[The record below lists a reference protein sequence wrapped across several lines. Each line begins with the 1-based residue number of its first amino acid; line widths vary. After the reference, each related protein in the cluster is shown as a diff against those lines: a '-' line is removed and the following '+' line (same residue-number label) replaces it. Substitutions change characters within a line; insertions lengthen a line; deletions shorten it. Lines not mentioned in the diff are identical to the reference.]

1 MKFDYRGRALI
12 AGAAIL
18 VIFMLALNAA
28 SAQQSSPPEVQAL
41 RQRVLI
47 ELNGNIQCN
56 TNLVDLQQRLDKE
69 VAELTALKEKYEPTK
84 KQDCVPLPPEKK

>member
-1 MKFDYRGRALI
+1 MKTGKALVV
-12 AGAAIL
+12 GAIIVAAL
-18 VIFMLALNAA
+18 MLALNAA
-28 SAQQSSPPEVQAL
+28 SHAQQLSTPEVQAL

-56 TNLVDLQQRLDKE
+56 SNLVDLQQRLEKE

-84 KQDCVPLPPEKK
+84 KQDKLPTEKK

>member
-1 MKFDYRGRALI
+1 MKTGKALVV
-12 AGAAIL
+12 GAIIVAAL
-18 VIFMLALNAA
+18 MLALNAA
-28 SAQQSSPPEVQAL
+28 SHAQQPSTPEVQAL

-56 TNLVDLQQRLDKE
+56 SNLVDLQQRLEKE

-84 KQDCVPLPPEKK
+84 KQDKLPTEKK